1 MDTIAGNL
9 PPATTL
15 LRESAPLAR
24 ALADR
29 CCHSQVGHDSCV
41 ALHGVWQDL
50 RLLGLAADPDRH
62 GAFFATA
69 LGRAA
74 ATGNSPRV
82 LITGSADY
90 GMLATVHAAF
100 HAAGMPLEPTVVDL
114 CATPLMLCSWYG
126 ARTGQAVRTVAGD
139 VSRYRDPTPFDLLCT
154 HSLLRYFS
162 ARQRPALLDHWAGL
176 LRPGGRL
183 VTVTRLDEDG
193 APFVRASAAHA
204 DGFVAR
210 VRAAAASAEPASLP
224 ADLEARARRFALA
237 PVSHPMGG
245 PDEVHALF
253 SQAGLRIERLDV
265 SGLGGTL
272 GGQEAAPGTARGAR
286 YAEIVAIRD

>member
-1 MDTIAGNL
+1 MMSELPRALPDTS
-9 PPATTL
+9 TL

-29 CCHSQVGHDSCV
+29 CCHSQVGHDGCV
-41 ALHGVWQDL
+41 ALHGIWQDL

-62 GAFFATA
+62 AAFFAAA
-69 LGRAA
+69 LGAA
-74 ATGNSPRV
+74 AGDSPRV

-100 HAAGMPLEPTVVDL
+100 HAAGRRLEPTVVDL

-126 ARTGQAVRTVAGD
+126 AQARLAVRTVAGD
-139 VSRYRDPTPFDLLCT
+139 VSRYHDAARFDLICT
-154 HSLLRYFS
+154 HSLLRYF
-162 ARQRPALLDHWAGL
+162 AVEQRPALLRHWAGL
-176 LRPGGRL
+176 LRPGGRII
-183 VTVTRLDEDG
+183 TVTRLDEDG
-193 APFVRASAAHA
+193 APFVSASAAHA

-210 VRAAAASAEPASLP
+210 VRAAAAGADPGSLP
-224 ADLEARARRFALA
+224 ADLDARARRFALA

-245 PDEVHALF
+245 PDEVRALF

>member
-1 MDTIAGNL
+1 MDAGGL
-9 PPATTL
+9 PDPAML

-24 ALADR
+24 AIADR
-29 CCHSQVGHDSCV
+29 CCHSPVGRDSCL
-41 ALHGVWQDL
+41 ALHGIWQDL
-50 RLLGLAADPDRH
+50 RLLGLAADPARH
-62 GAFFATA
+62 AEFFASA
-69 LGRAA
+69 LGAA
-74 ATGNSPRV
+74 AAGGDSARV

-100 HAAGMPLEPTVVDL
+100 LAAGQLLHPTVVDL

-126 ARTGQAVRTVAGD
+126 ARTGLPVRTVAGD
-139 VSRYRDPTPFDLLCT
+139 VSRYRDAAPFDLICT

-162 ARQRPALLDHWAGL
+162 AEQRPALLRHWASL
-176 LRPGGRL
+176 LRPGGRII
-183 VTVTRLDEDG
+183 TVTRLDEDG
-193 APFVRASAAHA
+193 APFVSASTGHA
-204 DGFVAR
+204 EGFVAR
-210 VRAAAASAEPASLP
+210 VRSAASNADPASLP

-245 PDEVHALF
+245 PEQVRALF
-253 SQAGLRIERLDV
+253 SQAGLRIARLDA

>member
-1 MDTIAGNL
+1 MDAPPTSL
-9 PPATTL
+9 PPTDLL

-29 CCHSQVGHDSCV
+29 CCRSQVGHDSCL

-62 GAFFATA
+62 AAFFAGE
-69 LGRAA
+69 LGGAA
-74 ATGNSPRV
+74 AEGNSARV

-100 HAAGMPLEPTVVDL
+100 HAARMRLEPTVVDL

-126 ARTGQAVRTVAGD
+126 ARTGLAVRTVAGD
-139 VSRYRDPTPFDLLCT
+139 VSRYIDPAPFDLICT

-162 ARQRPALLDHWAGL
+162 AQQRPALLRHWAGL
-176 LRPGGRL
+176 LRPGGRII
-183 VTVTRLDEDG
+183 TVTRLDDAG
-193 APFVRASAAHA
+193 APFVSASADHA
-204 DGFVAR
+204 ERFVTR
-210 VRAAAASAEPASLP
+210 VQEAAADADPASLP
-224 ADLEARARRFALA
+224 VDLETRARRFALA

-245 PDEVHALF
+245 PDEVRALLGE
-253 SQAGLRIERLDV
+253 AGLRIERLDV

-272 GGQEAAPGTARGAR
+272 GGAEAAPGTARGAR